1 MNRGGPSRGSD
12 LLDGSFIS
20 DICKRRSVRKNVHK
34 VRRQK
39 EFRGKR
45 SSHAEGQEVSGEH
58 RFQLFVGCGG
68 KGKYAVK
75 HVYTPKSRAFQEKIG

>member
-1 MNRGGPSRGSD
+1 MSRGGPSRGSD
-12 LLDGSFIS
+12 LLDGSFTPDVFS
-20 DICKRRSVRKNVHK
+20 RRCAVRNVHK

-58 RFQLFVGCGG
+58 RFLLFG
-68 KGKYAVK
+68 KTDAIEGFVFAVAGK
-75 HVYTPKSRAFQEKIG
+75 S